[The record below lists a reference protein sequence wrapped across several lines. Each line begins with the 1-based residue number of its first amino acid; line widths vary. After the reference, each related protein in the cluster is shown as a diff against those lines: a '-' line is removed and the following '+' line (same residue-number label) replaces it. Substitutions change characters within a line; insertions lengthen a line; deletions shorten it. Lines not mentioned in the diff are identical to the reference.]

1 MSEAITTAAT
11 DYASVWTQMVT
22 LLTGNAV
29 LMIYL
34 FGGLI
39 ALAWKHFRKARKSV
53 G

>member
-22 LLTGNAV
+22 LLTGNAA

-53 G
+53 A